1 MHRSEEELADITQVL
16 SHRFKSSKKTLN
28 NLELL
33 LVWEDDPKPT
43 WFPWNSSF
51 RSIDVIHRYFEN
63 NQMRKFIPPEF
74 TWGKDHPDYTPHI
87 STDDLHMY
95 GKILNFVISS

>member
-1 MHRSEEELADITQVL
+1 MGRLIGVSGGVGCRREIRRGYCDVVMMIVVKKLA
-16 SHRFKSSKKTLN
+16 

-33 LVWEDDPKPT
+33 LVWEDDPKLQ

-51 RSIDVIHRYFEN
+51 RSIEVIHRYFEE

-74 TWGKDHPDYTPHI
+74 TWGKDHPEYIPRR
-87 STDDLHMY
+87 
-95 GKILNFVISS
+95 KNRRQ

>member
-1 MHRSEEELADITQVL
+1 M
-16 SHRFKSSKKTLN
+16 KKKTLN

-51 RSIDVIHRYFEN
+51 RSIDVIHKCFKN
-63 NQMRKFIPPEF
+63 NQMRKFMLPEF
-74 TWGKDHPDYTPHI
+74 TWGKDHPDYTPPKR
-87 STDDLHMY
+87 SRR
-95 GKILNFVISS
+95 